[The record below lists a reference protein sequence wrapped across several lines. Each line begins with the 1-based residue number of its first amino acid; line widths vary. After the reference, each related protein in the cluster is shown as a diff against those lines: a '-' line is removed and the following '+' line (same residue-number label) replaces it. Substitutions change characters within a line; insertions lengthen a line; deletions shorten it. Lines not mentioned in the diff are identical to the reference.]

1 MTSNLRGSGEGYGKN
16 EMLSDAETKGTGGS
30 GCSGRPIYIFFI
42 KENLIWTMTEHH
54 PGSNNVLLTRN
65 LLIDSGVRQ

>member
-16 EMLSDAETKGTGGS
+16 EMLSEVETKGTGGS

-42 KENLIWTMTEHH
+42 KENLI
-54 PGSNNVLLTRN
+54 
-65 LLIDSGVRQ
+65 